1 MHNKGKSKRCSSHT
15 AKRNAGYNYQGRAT
29 MPNQHIVELLVE
41 ADKKIIAVSNEI
53 ENNMSENNSQV
64 WIDNINDIIRKL
76 DHIVE
81 KLSSH
86 KK

>member
-1 MHNKGKSKRCSSHT
+1 
-15 AKRNAGYNYQGRAT
+15 